1 MVHSTQIRL
10 SGPFTLKFVPLV
22 FRSVLRNKRR
32 NILTALSFAVSMFLF
47 CALASLAALPML
59 LLHGP
64 STSRRLVCHNKAGL
78 AYPLP
83 ESYAR
88 KIAALNHVTVVQG
101 WQVLPGSYR
110 GPSDQLFS
118 YAVDPE
124 SMRELWPE
132 WGISTEGAAD
142 FKKLRTAALVGPQLM
157 RNHGWRVGQEITIRG
172 DSPPVDV
179 PVQIVGVLNPAP
191 NSTGPLNML
200 ALRRDYLDSLN
211 GSRGLVTIFWVQ
223 VDRLTSIGSVIAA
236 IDTLFSNSQ
245 FETQTE
251 AEGPFVQGTLAAFA
265 SFFRLAGMLGLL
277 IVVAIT
283 LVAANTAAM
292 SIRERGIE
300 TAVMRAERRAAWRS

>member
-1 MVHSTQIRL
+1 
-10 SGPFTLKFVPLV
+10 
-22 FRSVLRNKRR
+22 
-32 NILTALSFAVSMFLF
+32 
-47 CALASLAALPML
+47 
-59 LLHGP
+59 
-64 STSRRLVCHNKAGL
+64 
-78 AYPLP
+78 
-83 ESYAR
+83 
-88 KIAALNHVTVVQG
+88 
-101 WQVLPGSYR
+101 
-110 GPSDQLFS
+110 
-118 YAVDPE
+118 
-124 SMRELWPE
+124 
-132 WGISTEGAAD
+132 
-142 FKKLRTAALVGPQLM
+142 
-157 RNHGWRVGQEITIRG
+157 
-172 DSPPVDV
+172 
-179 PVQIVGVLNPAP
+179 
-191 NSTGPLNML
+191 ML